1 MLAYSLL
8 SKHDINQDILQKVN
22 GYINC
27 DSSNGYSA
35 KNRSLVISS
44 SLKSCFF
51 EHRGVL
57 VMQEIK
63 LSPCC
68 GSTDDWKV
76 ILSLSPTPLIGI
88 CIYLHIF
95 IDTYLSTYI
104 YIYKHAILYIYTH
117 LRVFPPQHFWHH
129 LGLGYY
135 MLKGPSWHC
144 GTLSSLP
151 RVFPLDAHS
160 PPHTQFQHRKHS

>member
-1 MLAYSLL
+1 
-8 SKHDINQDILQKVN
+8 
-22 GYINC
+22 
-27 DSSNGYSA
+27 
-35 KNRSLVISS
+35 
-44 SLKSCFF
+44 
-51 EHRGVL
+51 
-57 VMQEIK
+57 MQEIK

-76 ILSLSPTPLIGI
+76 IPSLSPIPLIGK

-104 YIYKHAILYIYTH
+104 YIYQHVILYTYTH

-129 LGLGYY
+129 LGPGYY
-135 MLKGPSWHC
+135 LLKRPSWHC

-151 RVFPLDAHS
+151 RLCPLDAHS
-160 PPHTQFQHRKHS
+160 PPHPQFKQQKTFLVITNISQVREDKISWLKITDIYTFFSSRNIHKT